1 MMPFLQGCRII
12 RLSGL
17 ILNAA
22 ELWIYVIKTWY
33 PKTQKLTNL
42 RTYKLTNS
50 KTYKLKNIRTYKLK
64 T

>member
-1 MMPFLQGCRII
+1 MMPFLQGCRVI

-42 RTYKLTNS
+42 RTYKL
-50 KTYKLKNIRTYKLK
+50 KNLQT
-64 T
+64 